1 MWWKWPKLASLGGS
15 GLTFSK
21 IAIIK
26 TIKILKKIKNGFGY
40 AVLYSIN
47 YCVLRRWIGLENAKF
62 HWKIPFLGC
71 FVKRCLHLLQ
81 PGFFPKFSMIVGDMY
96 RNVTD
101 WYICLNPTW
110 FQIKRSQMR
119 AVINYYMW
127 CYLRLKSALT
137 ISFISCHIFQLYSI
151 QKMFYLIICQYMIL

>member
-1 MWWKWPKLASLGGS
+1 M
-15 GLTFSK
+15 
-21 IAIIK
+21 
-26 TIKILKKIKNGFGY
+26 KKIKNGFGY

-101 WYICLNPTW
+101 WYILPQSYLFSNQKISNESGHKLLYVVLLETEIGSHHFLYFLPYFST
-110 FQIKRSQMR
+110 ILHSENVLLDHMTIHDI
-119 AVINYYMW
+119 IN
-127 CYLRLKSALT
+127 CVS
-137 ISFISCHIFQLYSI
+137 
-151 QKMFYLIICQYMIL
+151 